1 MIRRIMF
8 AVAVAMSLSASAAPK
23 TQPVKPYWL
32 DPSVNRVGT
41 EAPRASFFAFES
53 KELAQQAD
61 KTKSQRYLSMEGQWR
76 FKFVTNH
83 QDAPVG
89 FYAEKYDDASWEMF
103 PVPGL
108 FELNGHGDRI
118 YKNVGYAWATQFA
131 NKPGFVEEKNNY
143 TGSYRRSF
151 LVPAEWKG
159 QEIFIHVGSATSNLR
174 LWVNGQEVGYSEDS
188 KIEAEFNV
196 TPYIRPGKEN
206 LIAMQVMRWC
216 DGSYGEDQD
225 FWRFTGIAREVYMY
239 ARQKT
244 HIRDL
249 KIVPELSNGY
259 RDGKLAINVDVKNG
273 VGDYIQYRLEDKDG
287 VRVHESANGKMNANG
302 SDRQFYT
309 LEIKDCHLWSAEV
322 PYLYTLYV
330 TLRDGNDKVIETVA
344 QKVGFRKI
352 EITGGQ
358 LLVNGKAVLFKG
370 ADRHELDP
378 DGGYVVNVDRM
389 IQDIKIM
396 KQLNMNAVRTCH
408 YPDDPRW
415 YDLCDQYGIYVV
427 AEANFES
434 HGMGYGDRRLAQDPL
449 YKQTIVERN
458 VANVQIQKNH
468 PSIIFWSLG
477 NESGYGDNF
486 IAAYERVKE
495 LDPSRPCQY
504 EQAGQNG
511 KTDIYCP
518 MYRDYN
524 GCEQYSQGDNPRPL
538 IQCEYAHAMGNS
550 MGGFKEYWDLIRKYP
565 KYQGGFIWD
574 FVDQGIRG
582 KSKVTGKQ
590 IWMYGGDEGR
600 YPASDHN
607 FNCNGVIA
615 PDRSLNPHAYE
626 VQYIQ
631 QNVWARNLDLEKGTI
646 DIYNENFFK
655 DLSNISSNISLD
667 IEGKKQMLFANL
679 DNLEVA
685 PQQTRTYDVKQMAET
700 IKKIKAANPGKEIL
714 VNIEFYLNQ
723 PDGLLDVGTVVAREQ
738 FIVQGYNYPTM
749 ETVVKSDNRMKVSVD
764 SMLACYTLSAN
775 GMAVTINRWTGEI
788 DYLDVDGK
796 PMLEDGYSVTPN
808 FWRAPTDNDYGAG
821 LQNRF
826 REWKDPEKRLLRIG
840 LSGDAS
846 ARTVTAVYQLQRL
859 DARLTLTYTLA
870 ANGTL
875 VVNQNLDVNE
885 QAVQRTEEPRREGR
899 RQGQQGDQRP
909 QLFRFGMQ
917 WVMPGQYE
925 TVKFYGRGPQENYID
940 RNNGQ
945 KLGVYTQQVA
955 DQYWGYVRPQESGNK
970 TDVRYW
976 QMLDKAGHGLCF
988 AAMGNMEASALNYLP
1003 EDLDDGPRKDA
1014 HQSHSGDLT
1023 PRPFTVVQV
1032 QARQFGLGCVTSWGA
1047 WPRQEYQ
1054 MPYQD
1059 YNFTYIVRA
1068 IK

>member
-1 MIRRIMF
+1 MIILNVIIMKYKKIL
-8 AVAVAMSLSASAAPK
+8 SLVLLALSITAGAAPK
-23 TQPVKPYWL
+23 QQAKPYWL
-32 DPSVNRVGT
+32 DANVNRVNT
-41 EAPRASFFAFES
+41 EQARASFFAYEN
-53 KELAQQAD
+53 KDLARTGD
-61 KTKSQRYLSMEGQWR
+61 KTRSENYLSMEGQWR
-76 FKFVTNH
+76 FKFVTH
-83 QDAPVG
+83 HYDAPEG
-89 FYAEKYDDASWEMF
+89 FYAEKYDDSSWEMF

-118 YKNVGYAWATQFA
+118 YKNVGYAWCNQFA
-131 NKPGFVEEKNNY
+131 NQPGFVEEKNNY

-151 LVPAEWKG
+151 QVPSAWKG
-159 QEIFIHVGSATSNLR
+159 REVYIHVGSATSNLR

-196 TPYIRPGKEN
+196 TKYIRPGQEN
-206 LIAMQVMRWC
+206 LVAMQVMRWC

-239 ARQKT
+239 SREKV
-244 HIRDL
+244 HIQDIS
-249 KIVPELSNGY
+249 IVPDLVDNY
-259 RDGKLAINVDVKNG
+259 VNGKLSINVNVPGGQGYFIN
-273 VGDYIQYRLEDKDG
+273 YRLEDAEYRKQY
-287 VRVHESANGKMNANG
+287 ESPTEGRMNN
-302 SDRQFYT
+302 DKQFVNIQLKNPRKWT
-309 LEIKDCHLWSAEV
+309 AET

-330 TLRDGNDKVIETVA
+330 TLKDSKGKVLEVVS

-352 EITGGQ
+352 EVKGGQ

-378 DGGYVVNVDRM
+378 DGGYVVPVERM

-415 YDLCDQYGIYVV
+415 YDLCDKYGIYVV

-458 VANVQIQKNH
+458 VDNVRIQKNH

-486 IAAYERVKE
+486 IAAYDRVKE

-511 KTDIYCP
+511 KTDIFCP
-518 MYRDYN
+518 MYYGYD
-524 GCEQYSQGDNPRPL
+524 GCEKYSQGDNPRPL

-550 MGGFKEYWDLIRKYP
+550 MGGFKEYWELIRKYP

-626 VQYIQ
+626 VQYYH
-631 QNVWARNLDLEKGTI
+631 QNIWVRNLDLDKGKV
-646 DIYNENFFK
+646 DIYNENFFT
-655 DLSNISSNISLD
+655 DLSNVEVMLTLVVDGKEYAMNEKFGHINVQPQETKTIDISALRPQLD
-667 IEGKKQMLFANL
+667 AL
-679 DNLEVA
+679 
-685 PQQTRTYDVKQMAET
+685 RAEN
-700 IKKIKAANPGKEIL
+700 AGKEIL
-714 VNIEFYLNQ
+714 VNVDFSLKEK
-723 PDGLLDVGTVVAREQ
+723 DGLLEAGTVIAREQ
-738 FIVQGYNYPTM
+738 LTLQRYKFPEAG
-749 ETVVKSDNRMKVSVD
+749 KVLKATEGKVEAD
-764 SMLACYTLSAN
+764 SMLACYNLSAN
-775 GMAVTINRWTGEI
+775 GLAITVNRWTGEL

-796 PMLEDGYSVTPN
+796 PMLEEGYSVVPN

-826 REWKDPEKRLLRIG
+826 RQWKHAERRLQHIG
-840 LSGDAS
+840 MSGDER
-846 ARTVTAVYQLQRL
+846 ARTITATYKMQQI
-859 DARLTLTYTLA
+859 DAMLTIDYTLNA
-870 ANGTL
+870 AGEL
-875 VVNQNLDVNE
+875 IVSQHLDVNE
-885 QAVQRTEEPRREGR
+885 EAK
-899 RQGQQGDQRP
+899 DKP
-909 QLFRFGMQ
+909 QMFRFGMQ
-917 WVMPGQYE
+917 WVMPEQYQ
-925 TVKFYGRGPQENYID
+925 TINYYGRGPIENYID
-940 RNNGQ
+940 RNNSQRLGIYRQ
-945 KLGVYTQQVA
+945 KVA
-955 DQYWGYVRPQESGNK
+955 DQYWGYIRPQESGNK
-970 TDVRYW
+970 TDIRYW
-976 QMLDKAGHGLCF
+976 QMLDQSGHGLQF
-988 AAMGNMEASALNYLP
+988 QATGEMEASALNYLP

-1023 PRPFTVVQV
+1023 PRRFSVVQL
-1032 QARQFGLGCVTSWGA
+1032 QQRQFGLGCVTSWGA
-1047 WPRQEYQ
+1047 WPRNEYQ
-1054 MPYQD
+1054 MPWSD
-1059 YNFTYIVRA
+1059 RDFTYVVTA
-1068 IK
+1068 IR

>member
-1 MIRRIMF
+1 MKKTLLLAAMAF
-8 AVAVAMSLSASAAPK
+8 ATLSVSAASK
-23 TQPVKPYWL
+23 SGAKPEWL

-41 EAPRASFFAFES
+41 EQPRASFFAFETRDRA
-53 KELAQQAD
+53 KQGD
-61 KTKSQRYLSMEGQWR
+61 KSTSARYLSMEGQWR
-76 FKFVTNH
+76 FKFVTSH
-83 QDAPVG
+83 QDAPKG
-89 FYAEKYDDASWEMF
+89 FYQEGYDDASWELF

-131 NKPGFVEEKNNY
+131 NQPGFVEEKNNY

-151 LVPAEWKG
+151 QVPADWKG
-159 QEIFIHVGSATSNLR
+159 QDIYVHVGSATSNLR
-174 LWVNGQEVGYSEDS
+174 LWVNGKEVGYSEDS

-196 TPYIRPGKEN
+196 TKFITPGKAN
-206 LIAMQVMRWC
+206 LVAMQVMRWC

-239 ARQKT
+239 ARPKT
-244 HIRDL
+244 HVQDIS
-249 KIVPELSNGY
+249 IVPDLTDNY
-259 RDGKLAINVDVKNG
+259 TNGKLTVNVNVLNAKGNC
-273 VGDYIQYRLEDKDG
+273 IQFRLEDADG
-287 VRVHESANGKMNANG
+287 AKVYESPTEGKMTNNK
-302 SDRQFYT
+302 QFISMEVKKPHQWT
-309 LEIKDCHLWSAEV
+309 AET
-322 PYLYTLYV
+322 PYLYTLYT
-330 TLRDGNDKVIETVA
+330 TLKDQKGNVLEVVS

-378 DGGYVVNVDRM
+378 DGGYVVSVERM

-434 HGMGYGDRRLAQDPL
+434 HGMGYGDRRLAQDPT

-458 VANVQIQKNH
+458 EANVRIQKNH
-468 PSIIFWSLG
+468 PSVIFWSLG

-486 IAAYERVKE
+486 EAAYDRVKE

-511 KTDIYCP
+511 KTDIFCP
-518 MYRDYN
+518 MYYGYD
-524 GCEQYSQGDNPRPL
+524 GCEKYAQGDNPRPL

-565 KYQGGFIWD
+565 HYQGGFIWD

-582 KSKVTGKQ
+582 ISKKTGKQ

-626 VQYIQ
+626 VQYIH
-631 QNVWARNLDLEKGTI
+631 QNIWVRNFDAEKGSM
-646 DIYNENFFK
+646 DIYNENFFT
-655 DLSNISSNISLD
+655 DLSNVRATFTLLA
-667 IEGKKQMLFANL
+667 EGKPAGSVTVDKLN
-679 DNLEVA
+679 VA
-685 PQQTRTYDVKQMAET
+685 PQQTVRVTVPGLADMIVKPNEPRA
-700 IKKIKAANPGKEIL
+700 EIL
-714 VNIEFYLNQ
+714 LNIDFILNQ
-723 PDGLLDVGTVVAREQ
+723 QNGLLMAGEVVAREQ
-738 FIVQGYNYPTM
+738 VEIRGGVVDPRVFPEMELLPTNKAEWEEIVRTC
-749 ETVVKSDNRMKVSVD
+749 EIDVD
-764 SMLACYTLSAN
+764 SMLACYTLTAN
-775 GMAVTINRWTGEI
+775 GVSVTVNRWTGEL
-788 DYLDVDGK
+788 DYYDVDGK
-796 PMLEDGYSVTPN
+796 PMLEADYSVVPN

-821 LQNRF
+821 LQHRF
-826 REWKDPEKRLLRIG
+826 RQWKNADRKLKYVDIMQFKKYAEIVASYKMTSLDAELRIG
-840 LSGDAS
+840 
-846 ARTVTAVYQLQRL
+846 YRL
-859 DARLTLTYTLA
+859 NTD
-870 ANGTL
+870 GTL
-875 VVNQNLDVNE
+875 YIHQSLDVNE
-885 QAVQRTEEPRREGR
+885 EAK
-899 RQGQQGDQRP
+899 DKP

-917 WVMPGQYE
+917 WVMPEEYG
-925 TVKFYGRGPQENYID
+925 TVRYYGRGPVENYID
-940 RNNGQ
+940 RNNSQ
-945 KLGVYTQQVA
+945 RLGLYTAKVS
-955 DQYWGYVRPQESGNK
+955 DQYWGYIRPQESGNH

-976 QMLDKAGHGLCF
+976 EVLDKTGRGLKF
-988 AAMGNMEASALNYLP
+988 TPMGKMEASALNYLP

-1023 PRPFTVVQV
+1023 PRPFTVVQL

-1047 WPRQEYQ
+1047 WPRGEYQ
-1054 MPYQD
+1054 MPWQD
-1059 YNFTYIVRA
+1059 YNFFYMVTPVR
-1068 IK
+1068 

>member
-1 MIRRIMF
+1 MLKRILF
-8 AVAVAMSLSASAAPK
+8 AVAVLSSLTASAQK
-23 TQPVKPYWL
+23 KEYWL
-32 DPSVNRVGT
+32 DPNTNRVNT
-41 EAPRASFFAFES
+41 EAPRASFFAFED
-53 KELAQQAD
+53 KELARKGD
-61 KTKSQRYLSMEGQWR
+61 KASSGRYLSMEGQWR

-83 QDAPVG
+83 QDAPKD
-89 FYAEKYDDASWEMF
+89 FFLEKYDDASWELF

-108 FELNGHGDRI
+108 FELNGHGARI
-118 YKNVGYAWATQFA
+118 YKNVGYAWNTQFE

-143 TGSYRRSF
+143 TGSYRRTF
-151 LVPAEWKG
+151 RVPADWKG
-159 QEIFIHVGSATSNLR
+159 QNIYIHVGSATSNLR
-174 LWVNGQEVGYSEDS
+174 LWVNGKEVGYSEDS
-188 KIEAEFNV
+188 KIEAEFDV
-196 TPYIRPGKEN
+196 TKYINPGKDN
-206 LIAMQVMRWC
+206 LVAMQVMRWC

-239 ARQKT
+239 ARPTT
-244 HIRDL
+244 HIRDIS
-249 KIVPELSNGY
+249 IVPDLENNY
-259 RDGKLAINVDVKNG
+259 RDGRLVVNTHIVKGTGNVI
-273 VGDYIQYRLEDKDG
+273 YYRLEDADG
-287 VRVHESANGKMNANG
+287 VRVHETHPDGKMNT
-302 SDRQFYT
+302 DKQYLK
-309 LEIKDCHLWSAEV
+309 LEVKGCKQWTAET

-330 TLRDGNDKVIETVA
+330 TVKDAKGRELETVA

-352 EITGGQ
+352 EIRGGQ
-358 LLVNGKAVLFKG
+358 LLVNGQAVLFKG

-378 DGGYVVNVDRM
+378 DGGYVVPVERM

-396 KQLNMNAVRTCH
+396 KQLNMNAGRTCH

-449 YKQTIVERN
+449 YRQTIVERN
-458 VANVQIQKNH
+458 VANVEIQKNH

-486 IAAYERVKE
+486 MAAYDRVKE

-504 EQAGQNG
+504 EQARQDG
-511 KTDIYCP
+511 KTDIFCP
-518 MYRDYN
+518 MYYDYN
-524 GCEQYSQGDNPRPL
+524 NCERYSQGDNPRPL

-574 FVDQGIRG
+574 FVDQGVRG
-582 KSKVTGKQ
+582 TSKVTGRQ

-626 VQYIQ
+626 VQYVH
-631 QNVWARNLDLEKGTI
+631 QNIWARNLDLDKGTI
-646 DIYNENFFK
+646 DIYNENFFT
-655 DLSNISSNISLD
+655 DLSNVRAHFSLD
-667 IEGKKQMLFANL
+667 VEGQTREL
-679 DNLEVA
+679 DGFLTFDVA
-685 PQQTRTYDVKQMAET
+685 PQQTRTVAIPAVCEAVR
-700 IKKIKAANPGKEIL
+700 KAKADNPGREVL
-714 VNIEFYLNQ
+714 LNVRFTLYGDQ
-723 PDGLLDVGTVVAREQ
+723 GLLEHGEVVAREQ
-738 FIVQGYNYPTM
+738 FTIQGYRYPTADGVIAAS
-749 ETVVKSDNRMKVSVD
+749 EGRVEAD
-764 SMLACYTLSAN
+764 SMLACYTLTAN
-775 GMAVTINRWTGEI
+775 GVAVTVNRWTGEL

-826 REWKDPEKRLLRIG
+826 RPWKEADRRLQSVTLTG
-840 LSGDAS
+840 NDK
-846 ARTVTAVYQLQRL
+846 ARTITATYRLQRL
-859 DARLTLTYTLA
+859 DATLTLTYTLD
-870 ANGTL
+870 GRGEL
-875 VVNQNLDVNE
+875 IVNENLDVNE
-885 QAVQRTEEPRREGR
+885 QAEQK
-899 RQGQQGDQRP
+899 P

-917 WVMPGQYE
+917 WVMPQQYANI
-925 TVKFYGRGPQENYID
+925 KFYGRGPQENYID
-940 RNNGQ
+940 RNHSQ
-945 KLGVYTQQVA
+945 KLGLYEQKVA

-976 QMLDKAGHGLCF
+976 QLLDQTGRGLQF
-988 AAMGNMEASALNYLP
+988 QATGQMEASALPFLP

-1023 PRPFTVVQV
+1023 PRKFSVLQL
-1032 QARQFGLGCVTSWGA
+1032 QLRQFGIGCVNSWGA

-1059 YNFTYIVRA
+1059 YNFTYIVTAVR
-1068 IK
+1068 

>member
-1 MIRRIMF
+1 MF
-8 AVAVAMSLSASAAPK
+8 AALAMTAVTVAAAPK
-23 TQPVKPYWL
+23 QAGKPYWL

-41 EAPRASFFAFES
+41 ETHRASFLAFES
-53 KELAQQAD
+53 KEWANWGD
-61 KTKSQRYLSMEGQWR
+61 KYASKRYLSMEGQWK
-76 FKFVTNH
+76 FKFVKDH
-83 QDAPVG
+83 QNAPVG
-89 FYAEKYDDASWEMF
+89 FEAEKYDDASWELF

-118 YKNVGYAWATQFA
+118 YKNVGYAWCTQFA
-131 NKPGFVEEKNNY
+131 NQPGFVEEKNNY

-151 LVPAEWKG
+151 QVPADWKG
-159 QEIFIHVGSATSNLR
+159 MDIYIHVGSATSNLR
-174 LWVNGQEVGYSEDS
+174 LWVNGKEVGYSEDS
-188 KIEAEFNV
+188 KIAAEFNV
-196 TPYIRPGKEN
+196 SKFIRPGQGN
-206 LIAMQVMRWC
+206 LVAMQVMRWC

-239 ARQKT
+239 ARPKT
-244 HIRDL
+244 HVQDIS
-249 KIVPELSNGY
+249 IVPDLVDNY
-259 RDGKLAINVDVKNG
+259 TNGKLSVDVNVLNAKGNS
-273 VGDYIQYRLEDKDG
+273 IQFRLEDADG
-287 VRVHESANGKMNANG
+287 QKVYESPTEGKMTNNK
-302 SDRQFYT
+302 QFISMEVKNPHQWT
-309 LEIKDCHLWSAEV
+309 AET
-322 PYLYTLYV
+322 PYLYTLYT
-330 TLRDGNDKVIETVA
+330 TLKDAKGNVLECVP

-352 EITGGQ
+352 EIKGGQ

-378 DGGYVVNVDRM
+378 DGGYVVSVERM

-458 VANVQIQKNH
+458 EANVMIQKNH

-486 IAAYERVKE
+486 EAAYERVKK

-511 KTDIYCP
+511 KTDIFCP
-518 MYRDYN
+518 MYYGYE
-524 GCEQYSQGDNPRPL
+524 GCEKYSQGDNPRPL

-582 KSKVTGKQ
+582 VSKKTGKQ

-626 VQYIQ
+626 VQYIH
-631 QNVWARNLDLEKGTI
+631 QNIWLKNFNYEMGTV
-646 DIYNENFFK
+646 DVYNENFFT
-655 DLSNISSNISLD
+655 DLSNVSAKVTLVVDGEEKLLASNLKVD
-667 IEGKKQMLFANL
+667 
-679 DNLEVA
+679 VA
-685 PQQTRTYDVKQMAET
+685 PQQTRSYNFSSIKPMIE
-700 IKKIKAANPGKEIL
+700 KKIDSKATEVFAN
-714 VNIEFYLNQ
+714 VEFTLDQ
-723 PDGLLDVGTVVAREQ
+723 QEGLLEAGTVVARQQLIINEKK
-738 FIVQGYNYPTM
+738 FDALDVIDDIFKGTIAGI
-749 ETVVKSDNRMKVSVD
+749 SSLDNVGNEYKVEVD
-764 SMLACYTLSAN
+764 SMLACYTMTAN
-775 GMAVTINRWTGEI
+775 GVTVTINRWTGEL
-788 DYLDVDGK
+788 DYYDVDGK
-796 PMLEDGYSVTPN
+796 PMLEEGYSVVPN

-826 REWKDPEKRLLRIG
+826 RQWKNANRKLQKIRMWGNDSERR
-840 LSGDAS
+840 
-846 ARTVTAVYQLQRL
+846 VTARYKLENL
-859 DARLTLTYTLA
+859 DAELIIIYIFDGMGHLSIMQR
-870 ANGTL
+870 
-875 VVNQNLDVNE
+875 LDVNE
-885 QAVQRTEEPRREGR
+885 EAKEK
-899 RQGQQGDQRP
+899 P
-909 QLFRFGMQ
+909 QMFRFGMQ
-917 WVMPGQYE
+917 WVLPEQYG
-925 TVKFYGRGPQENYID
+925 TVDYYGRGPNENYID
-940 RNNGQ
+940 RNNSEFIGH
-945 KLGVYTQQVA
+945 YTQHVS
-955 DQYWGYVRPQESGNK
+955 DQYWGYIRPQESGNH
-970 TDVRYW
+970 TDIRYW
-976 QMLDKAGHGLCF
+976 KMLDKAGRGLKF
-988 AAMGNMEASALNYLP
+988 TNFGPMEVSALNYLP

-1023 PRPFTVVQV
+1023 PRKFNVVQL

-1047 WPRQEYQ
+1047 WPRGEYQ
-1054 MPYQD
+1054 MPWQD
-1059 YNFTYIVRA
+1059 YVFSYTVEPVR
-1068 IK
+1068 

>member
-1 MIRRIMF
+1 
-8 AVAVAMSLSASAAPK
+8 MSFTAIAAPK
-23 TQPVKPYWL
+23 ATPKPYWL
-32 DPSVNRVGT
+32 DPSVNRVNT
-41 EAPRASFFAFES
+41 EAPRASFFAYES
-53 KELAQQAD
+53 EAKAQKGD
-61 KTKSQRYLSMEGQWR
+61 KTQSARYMSMEGKW
-76 FKFVTNH
+76 KFCFVVNH

-89 FYAEKYDDASWEMF
+89 FEQVKYDDSKWEMF

-118 YKNVGYAWATQFA
+118 YKNVGYAWCNQFH
-131 NKPGFVEEKNNY
+131 NQPGFVEEKNNY

-151 LVPAEWKG
+151 QVPADWKG
-159 QEIFIHVGSATSNLR
+159 QDIYIHVGSATSNLR
-174 LWVNGQEVGYSEDS
+174 LWVNGKEVGYAEDA
-188 KIEAEFNV
+188 KVEAEFNV
-196 TPYIRPGKEN
+196 TKYIKPGQDN

-244 HIRDL
+244 HLQDIS
-249 KIVPELSNGY
+249 IVPDLTDNYKNG
-259 RDGKLAINVDVKNG
+259 LLTINANVLNAKGNTIEFRLVDAKGATVKETSASKMTANKQFVSIDVKG
-273 VGDYIQYRLEDKDG
+273 CK
-287 VRVHESANGKMNANG
+287 
-302 SDRQFYT
+302 T
-309 LEIKDCHLWSAEV
+309 WTAET
-322 PYLYTLYV
+322 PYLYTLYT
-330 TLRDGNDKVIETVA
+330 TLKDAKGNVIESIP
-344 QKVGFRKI
+344 QRVGFRKI
-352 EITGGQ
+352 EVKGGQ

-378 DGGYVVNVDRM
+378 DGGYVVSVERM

-415 YDLCDQYGIYVV
+415 YDLCDEYGIYVV
-427 AEANFES
+427 AESNFES

-449 YKQTIVERN
+449 YKQTIIERSVNNVE
-458 VANVQIQKNH
+458 VQKNH

-486 IAAYERVKE
+486 EAAYDRVKE

-524 GCEQYSQGDNPRPL
+524 GCENYSKGDNPRPL

-574 FVDQGIRG
+574 FVDQGVRG
-582 KSKVTGKQ
+582 TSKVTGKQ

-626 VQYIQ
+626 VQYYH
-631 QNVWARNLDLEKGTI
+631 QNIWVKNLNLDKGTVEV
-646 DIYNENFFK
+646 YNENFFT
-655 DLSNISSNISLD
+655 DLSNVQATVSLLVDGKEQTLVRNYDGFNVQPQETKSFDISQLKPLV
-667 IEGKKQMLFANL
+667 EQA
-679 DNLEVA
+679 
-685 PQQTRTYDVKQMAET
+685 
-700 IKKIKAANPGKEIL
+700 KADNPGKEMLINVDFSL
-714 VNIEFYLNQ
+714 KKK
-723 PDGLLDVGTVVAREQ
+723 DGLLDAGTVVAREQ
-738 FIVQGYNYPTM
+738 LTLQGYQFPTV
-749 ETVVKSDNRMKVSVD
+749 EQTLAAAAEGKVVAD
-764 SMLACYTLSAN
+764 SMIACYNLSAN
-775 GMAVTINRWTGEI
+775 GMAITVNRWSGEL
-788 DYLDVDGK
+788 DYVDVDGK
-796 PMLEDGYSVTPN
+796 PMLEDGYSVVPN

-826 REWKDPEKRLLRIG
+826 RAWKDADRRLQSIS
-840 LSGDAS
+840 LSGNEK
-846 ARTVTAVYQLQRL
+846 ARTITAIYKMQRV
-859 DARLTLTYTLA
+859 DAMLTITYTLDA
-870 ANGTL
+870 LGEL
-875 VVNQNLDVNE
+875 IIRQHLDVNE
-885 QAVQRTEEPRREGR
+885 EAK
-899 RQGQQGDQRP
+899 DKP
-909 QLFRFGMQ
+909 QMFRFGMQ
-917 WVMPGQYE
+917 WVMPGQYQ
-925 TVKFYGRGPQENYID
+925 TINYYGRGPIENYID
-940 RNNGQ
+940 RNNSQRLGIYRQ
-945 KLGVYTQQVA
+945 KVA
-955 DQYWGYVRPQESGNK
+955 DQYWSYIRPQESGNK

-976 QMLDKAGHGLCF
+976 QMLDQSGRGLKF
-988 AAMGNMEASALNYLP
+988 QAIGKMEASALNYLP

-1023 PRPFTVVQV
+1023 PRRFTVVQL
-1032 QARQFGLGCVTSWGA
+1032 QSRQFGLGCVTSWGA
-1047 WPRQEYQ
+1047 WPRGEYQ
-1054 MPYQD
+1054 MQWQD
-1059 YNFTYIVRA
+1059 YDFTYMVTA
-1068 IK
+1068 VK

>member
-1 MIRRIMF
+1 MLAAF
-8 AVAVAMSLSASAAPK
+8 AVASLSASAAPK
-23 TQPVKPYWL
+23 TGAKPYWL

-41 EAPRASFFAFES
+41 ELPRASFFAYEGKEQAES
-53 KELAQQAD
+53 GKKCWSD
-61 KTKSQRYLSMEGQWR
+61 RYLSMEGQWR
-76 FKFVTNH
+76 FRFVTH
-83 QDAPVG
+83 HYDAPKGFEAVG
-89 FYAEKYDDASWEMF
+89 YDDSAWEMF

-118 YKNVGYAWATQFA
+118 YKNVGYAWCTQFA
-131 NKPGFVEEKNNY
+131 NQPGFVEEKNNY

-151 LVPAEWKG
+151 LVPADWKG
-159 QEIFIHVGSATSNLR
+159 QDIYIHVGSATSNLR
-174 LWVNGQEVGYSEDS
+174 LWVNGKEVGYSEDS
-188 KIEAEFNV
+188 KVEAEFNV
-196 TPYIRPGKEN
+196 TKFIQPGQEN

-244 HIRDL
+244 HLQDIS
-249 KIVPELSNGY
+249 IVPDLTDNYTNG
-259 RDGKLAINVDVKNG
+259 RLTVNANVLNAKG
-273 VGDYIQYRLEDKDG
+273 STIEFLLEDADG
-287 VRVHESANGKMNANG
+287 EKVFETPAPSKMTANKQTATIELKAC
-302 SDRQFYT
+302 RT
-309 LEIKDCHLWSAEV
+309 WTAET
-322 PYLYTLYV
+322 PYLYTLYT
-330 TLRDGNDKVIETVA
+330 TLKDAKGNVLEVVP

-352 EITGGQ
+352 EIKDGQ

-378 DGGYVVNVDRM
+378 DGGYVVSVERM
-389 IQDIKIM
+389 IEDIKIM

-449 YKQTIVERN
+449 YKQTVIERSVNNVE
-458 VANVQIQKNH
+458 VQKNH

-504 EQAGQNG
+504 EQAGQDG

-524 GCEQYSQGDNPRPL
+524 GCEKYSQGNNPRPL

-574 FVDQGIRG
+574 FVDQGVRG
-582 KSKVTGKQ
+582 TSKVTGKQ

-626 VQYIQ
+626 VQYIH
-631 QNVWARNLDLEKGTI
+631 QNIWVKWEAETDVVEI
-646 DIYNENFFK
+646 FNENFFI
-655 DLSNISSNISLD
+655 DLSNIQATFAVLV
-667 IEGKKQMLFANL
+667 EGK
-679 DNLEVA
+679 EVQSLTFDKLNVG
-685 PQQTRTYDVKQMAET
+685 PQET
-700 IKKIKAANPGKEIL
+700 KKVTVNGLTAMVKKIKKANPGKEIL
-714 VNIEFYLNQ
+714 LNIDFALKQ
-723 PDGLLDVGTVVAREQ
+723 QDGLLSAGEVVARSQCSVYVRNLPEADLQ
-738 FIVQGYNYPTM
+738 LKTAAAA
-749 ETVVKSDNRMKVSVD
+749 VKRTGGVKAD
-764 SMLACYTLSAN
+764 SMLACYNLCAN
-775 GMAVTINRWTGEI
+775 GMAITVNRWSGEL
-788 DYLDVDGK
+788 DYVDVDGK
-796 PMLEDGYSVTPN
+796 PMLQEGYSVVPN

-821 LQNRF
+821 MQNRF
-826 REWKDPEKRLLRIG
+826 RAWKDADRHLQSIS
-840 LSGDAS
+840 LSGNEK
-846 ARTVTAVYQLQRL
+846 ARTITAVYKMQRV
-859 DARLTLTYTLA
+859 DAMLTVTYTLDA
-870 ANGTL
+870 LGEL
-875 VVNQNLDVNE
+875 IIRQHLDVNE
-885 QAVQRTEEPRREGR
+885 EAKEK
-899 RQGQQGDQRP
+899 P
-909 QLFRFGMQ
+909 QMFRFGMQ
-917 WVMPGQYE
+917 WVMPEEYG
-925 TVKFYGRGPQENYID
+925 TVTYYGRGPQENYID
-940 RNNGQ
+940 RNNSQRIG
-945 KLGVYTQQVA
+945 LYTQKVA
-955 DQYWGYVRPQESGNK
+955 DQYWDYIRPQESGNH
-970 TDVRYW
+970 TDIRSWKV
-976 QMLDKAGHGLCF
+976 LDKAGRGLNF
-988 AAMGNMEASALNYLP
+988 MATSEGKTMEASALNYLP

-1023 PRPFTVVQV
+1023 PRRFTVVQI
-1032 QARQFGLGCVTSWGA
+1032 QQRQFGLGCVTSWGA
-1047 WPRQEYQ
+1047 WPRGEYQ
-1054 MPYQD
+1054 MQWKD
-1059 YNFTYIVRA
+1059 YDFTYMVTA
-1068 IK
+1068 VK

>member
-1 MIRRIMF
+1 MLRKMML
-8 AVAVAMSLSASAAPK
+8 VALAMTAMTAAAAPK
-23 TQPVKPYWL
+23 ASVKPYWL
-32 DPSVNRVGT
+32 DANVNRVGT
-41 EAPRASFFAFES
+41 ETHRASFFAFES
-53 KELAQQAD
+53 KDKAQKDNKQASD
-61 KTKSQRYLSMEGQWR
+61 RYLSMEGKWK

-89 FYAEKYDDASWEMF
+89 FFQEKYDDASWELF

-118 YKNVGYAWATQFA
+118 YKNVGYAWNTQF
-131 NKPGFVEEKNNY
+131 NNQPGFVEEKNNY

-151 LVPAEWKG
+151 AVPASWKG
-159 QEIFIHVGSATSNLR
+159 QDIYIHVGSATSNLR
-174 LWVNGQEVGYSEDS
+174 LWVNGKEVGYAEDS
-188 KIEAEFNV
+188 KIAAEFNV
-196 TPYIRPGKEN
+196 TKFIKAGSDN

-239 ARQKT
+239 ARPKT
-244 HIRDL
+244 HIQDIS
-249 KIVPELSNGY
+249 IVPDLTDNY
-259 RDGKLAINVDVKNG
+259 KNGKLSVNVNVLNG
-273 VGDYIQYRLEDKDG
+273 KGNFIKFRLEDAKGG
-287 VRVHESANGKMNANG
+287 VVYESTSAGKMTNN
-302 SDRQFYT
+302 RQFISMEVKSPWQWT
-309 LEIKDCHLWSAEV
+309 AET
-322 PYLYTLYV
+322 PYLYTLY
-330 TLRDGNDKVIETVA
+330 TTIKDAKGNELETVA

-352 EITGGQ
+352 EIKGAQ
-358 LLVNGKAVLFKG
+358 LLVNGKPVLFKG

-378 DGGYVVNVDRM
+378 DGGYVVSVERM

-458 VANVQIQKNH
+458 EANVMIQKNH

-486 IAAYERVKE
+486 VAAYERVKE

-504 EQAGQNG
+504 EQAGENG

-524 GCEQYSQGDNPRPL
+524 GCERYSQNDNQRPL

-574 FVDQGIRG
+574 FVDQGVRG
-582 KSKVTGKQ
+582 VSKKTGKQ

-626 VQYIQ
+626 VQYIH
-631 QNVWARNLDLEKGTI
+631 QNIWVKNLDLDKGTVEL
-646 DIYNENFFK
+646 YNENFFT
-655 DLSNISSNISLD
+655 DLSNVEVSLSLVID
-667 IEGKKQMLFANL
+667 
-679 DNLEVA
+679 
-685 PQQTRTYDVKQMAET
+685 
-700 IKKIKAANPGKEIL
+700 GKETAMNEKYGELDVQPQETKTFDISPL
-714 VNIEFYLNQ
+714 KPQLQRLLADNAGKEVLLNAAFSLKKNE
-723 PDGLLDVGTVVAREQ
+723 GLLEAGTVVAREQ
-738 FIVQGYNYPTM
+738 LVLQPYTFPTA
-749 ETVVKSDNRMKVSVD
+749 EKVVAAATEGEVKTD
-764 SMLACYTLSAN
+764 SMLACYNMEAN
-775 GMAVTINRWTGEI
+775 GVAVTINRWNGEL
-788 DYLDVDGK
+788 DYFDVDGK
-796 PMLEDGYSVTPN
+796 PMLEDGYSVIPN

-826 REWKDPEKRLLRIG
+826 RQWKDADRHLEHIG
-840 LSGDAS
+840 MSGNNQ
-846 ARTVTAVYQLQRL
+846 ARTVTAVYKMNRV
-859 DARLTLTYTLA
+859 DAKLTITYTLTA
-870 ANGTL
+870 KGQL
-875 VVNQNLDVNE
+875 IVGEDLDVNE
-885 QAVQRTEEPRREGR
+885 EAK
-899 RQGQQGDQRP
+899 DKP
-909 QLFRFGMQ
+909 QFFRFGMQ
-917 WVMPGQYE
+917 WVLPEQYA
-925 TVKFYGRGPQENYID
+925 TVNYYGRGPNENYID
-940 RNNGQ
+940 RNNSEFLGQ
-945 KLGVYTQQVA
+945 YKQKVA
-955 DQYWGYVRPQESGNK
+955 DQYWGYIRPQESGNK

-976 QMLDKAGHGLCF
+976 QMLDNAGRGLCF
-988 AAMGNMEASALNYLP
+988 AATGKMEASALNYLP

-1023 PRPFTVVQV
+1023 PRKFNVVQL

-1047 WPRQEYQ
+1047 WPRGEYQ
-1054 MPYQD
+1054 MQWKD
-1059 YNFTYIVRA
+1059 YSFTYIVTA

>member
-1 MIRRIMF
+1 MMRKMMF
-8 AVAVAMSLSASAAPK
+8 AALALTALTAAAAPK
-23 TQPVKPYWL
+23 STAKPYWL

-41 EAPRASFFAFES
+41 ETHRASFLSYDS
-53 KELAQQAD
+53 KEQA
-61 KTKSQRYLSMEGQWR
+61 KQETWSSRYMSMEGQWK
-76 FKFVTNH
+76 FKFVKNH

-89 FYAEKYDDASWEMF
+89 FFQEKYDDASWELF

-118 YKNVGYAWATQFA
+118 YKNVGYAWNTQFH
-131 NKPGFVEEKNNY
+131 NQPGFVEEKNNY

-151 LVPAEWKG
+151 QVPAEWKG
-159 QEIFIHVGSATSNLR
+159 QDIYIHVGSATSNLR
-174 LWVNGQEVGYSEDS
+174 LWVNGKEVGYSEDS
-188 KIEAEFNV
+188 KIAAEFNV
-196 TPYIRPGKEN
+196 TKFMRPGDKN
-206 LIAMQVMRWC
+206 LVAMQVMRWC

-239 ARQKT
+239 ARPKT
-244 HIRDL
+244 HVQDIS
-249 KIVPELSNGY
+249 IVPDLTDNY
-259 RDGKLAINVDVKNG
+259 TNGKLEVNVNVLNAKGNC
-273 VGDYIQYRLEDKDG
+273 IQFRLEDADG
-287 VRVHESANGKMNANG
+287 AKVYESPTEGKMTNNK
-302 SDRQFYT
+302 QFISMEVKNPHQWT
-309 LEIKDCHLWSAEV
+309 AET
-322 PYLYTLYV
+322 PYLYTLYT
-330 TLRDGNDKVIETVA
+330 TLKDAKGNVLEVVP

-352 EITGGQ
+352 EIKNGQ

-378 DGGYVVNVDRM
+378 DGGYVVSVERM

-415 YDLCDQYGIYVV
+415 YDLCDKYGIYVV

-449 YKQTIVERN
+449 YKQTVLERN
-458 VANVQIQKNH
+458 EANVMIQKNH

-486 IAAYERVKE
+486 KAAYKRVKE

-511 KTDIYCP
+511 DTDIFCP
-518 MYRDYN
+518 MYYGYE
-524 GCEQYSQGDNPRPL
+524 GCEKYSQGDNPRPL

-582 KSKVTGKQ
+582 TSKKTGKQ

-626 VQYIQ
+626 VQYIH
-631 QNVWARNLDLEKGTI
+631 QNIWVKNVDFEKGSA
-646 DIYNENFFK
+646 DIYNENFFT
-655 DLSNISSNISLD
+655 DLSNVSAKVTMVIDGKESVLASNLKID
-667 IEGKKQMLFANL
+667 
-679 DNLEVA
+679 VA
-685 PQQTRTYDVKQMAET
+685 PQQTKHFNFGPFKAQLE
-700 IKKIKAANPGKEIL
+700 KIKAENPQSEIFANVTFTLDRQE
-714 VNIEFYLNQ
+714 
-723 PDGLLDVGTVVAREQ
+723 GLLEAGTVVARQQ
-738 FIVQGYNYPTM
+738 FAIKGQEIPQMAATDAAKNAKAV
-749 ETVVKSDNRMKVSVD
+749 EAD
-764 SMLACYTLSAN
+764 SMLACYNLSAN
-775 GMAVTINRWTGEI
+775 GVAVTVNRWNGEL
-788 DYLDVDGK
+788 DYYDVDGK
-796 PMLEDGYSVTPN
+796 PMLEDGYSVVPN

-826 REWKDPEKRLLRIG
+826 RQWKNADRRLQSVTLTG
-840 LSGDAS
+840 NELS
-846 ARTVTAVYQLQRL
+846 RTITATYKMQHLE
-859 DARLTLTYTLA
+859 ATLAITYTLDA
-870 ANGTL
+870 TGKL
-875 VVNQNLDVNE
+875 LVNQHLDVNE
-885 QAVQRTEEPRREGR
+885 DAKEK
-899 RQGQQGDQRP
+899 P
-909 QLFRFGMQ
+909 QMFRFGMQ
-917 WVMPGQYE
+917 WVLPEEYG
-925 TVKFYGRGPQENYID
+925 TVDYYGRGPNENYID
-940 RNNGQ
+940 RNNSEFIGH
-945 KLGVYTQQVA
+945 YTQQVA
-955 DQYWGYVRPQESGNK
+955 DQYWGYIRPQESGNH
-970 TDVRYW
+970 TDIRYW
-976 QMLDKAGHGLCF
+976 KMLDKAGRGLKFSAC
-988 AAMGNMEASALNYLP
+988 GKMEASALNYLP

-1023 PRPFTVVQV
+1023 PRKFNVVQL

-1047 WPRQEYQ
+1047 WPRGEYQ
-1054 MPYQD
+1054 MPWQD
-1059 YNFTYIVRA
+1059 YDFTYVVEPIR
-1068 IK
+1068 

>member
-1 MIRRIMF
+1 MMRKF
-8 AVAVAMSLSASAAPK
+8 LLVAAMAAATLTATAGPK
-23 TQPVKPYWL
+23 ATAKPYWL

-41 EAPRASFFAFES
+41 EAPRSSFFAFES
-53 KELAQQAD
+53 KAQAALDD
-61 KTKSQRYLSMEGQWR
+61 KTASARCLPMEGQWR
-76 FKFVTNH
+76 FNFVKNH
-83 QDAPVG
+83 NEAPAG
-89 FYAEKYDDASWEMF
+89 FYAEGYDDSAWELF

-118 YKNVGYAWATQFA
+118 YKNVGYAWCTQFA
-131 NKPGFVEEKNNY
+131 NQPGFVEEKNNY

-151 LVPAEWKG
+151 PVPAEWKG
-159 QEIFIHVGSATSNLR
+159 MDIYVHVGSATSNLR
-174 LWVNGQEVGYSEDS
+174 LWVNGKEVGYSEDS
-188 KIEAEFNV
+188 KVEAEFNV
-196 TPYIRPGKEN
+196 TKFIKPGQEN
-206 LIAMQVMRWC
+206 LVAMQVMRWC

-239 ARQKT
+239 ARPKT
-244 HIRDL
+244 HIQDIS
-249 KIVPELSNGY
+249 IVPDLTDGY
-259 RDGKLAINVDVKNG
+259 KNGKLTVNVDVVNAKGNC
-273 VGDYIQYRLEDKDG
+273 IQYRLEDADG
-287 VRVHESANGKMNANG
+287 QKVYESPTEGKMTN
-302 SDRQFYT
+302 DKQFIT
-309 LEIKDCHLWSAEV
+309 LEVNAPNQWTAET
-322 PYLYTLYV
+322 PYLYTLYT
-330 TLRDGNDKVIETVA
+330 TLKDAKGQELETVA

-352 EITGGQ
+352 EVKGGQ
-358 LLVNGKAVLFKG
+358 LLINGKPVLFKG

-378 DGGYVVNVDRM
+378 DGGYVVSVERM

-449 YKQTIVERN
+449 YKQTVVERN
-458 VANVQIQKNH
+458 VNNVMVQKNH

-486 IAAYERVKE
+486 EAAYDRVKE

-524 GCEQYSQGDNPRPL
+524 GCENYSKGDNPRPL

-574 FVDQGIRG
+574 FVDQGVRG
-582 KSKVTGKQ
+582 ISKVTGKE

-626 VQYIQ
+626 VQYIH
-631 QNVWARNLDLEKGTI
+631 QNIWVKAIDEEKGTI
-646 DIYNENFFK
+646 DLYNENFFT
-655 DLSNISSNISLD
+655 DLSNVQATFIFLVDGRQKRSLD
-667 IEGKKQMLFANL
+667 LSTL
-679 DNLEVA
+679 DVA
-685 PQQTRTYDVKQMAET
+685 PQQTKTVAVPGLADVVKR
-700 IKKIKAANPGKEIL
+700 IKRVNPGKEIL
-714 VNIEFYLNQ
+714 LNIEFALKCQ
-723 PDGLLDVGTVVAREQ
+723 DGLLDAGEIIARHQ
-738 FIVQGYNYPTM
+738 ATVQGYQFPSTDVASSRGKNK
-749 ETVVKSDNRMKVSVD
+749 VVAD
-764 SMLACYTLSAN
+764 SMLACYTLTAN
-775 GMAVTINRWTGEI
+775 GVTVTVNRWTGEL
-788 DYLDVDGK
+788 DYYDVDGK
-796 PMLEDGYSVTPN
+796 PMLEEGYSVVPN

-826 REWKDPEKRLLRIG
+826 RAWKDPERKLLTCT
-840 LSGDAS
+840 LSGDEK
-846 ARTVTAVYQLQRL
+846 AREISVTYWMERVKSVLTISY
-859 DARLTLTYTLA
+859 RLTA
-870 ANGTL
+870 AGDL
-875 VVNQNLDVNE
+875 VVNQQFVKNEDAKDV
-885 QAVQRTEEPRREGR
+885 
-899 RQGQQGDQRP
+899 P
-909 QLFRFGMQ
+909 QMFRFGMQ
-917 WVMPGQYE
+917 WVLPEEYGNIDY
-925 TVKFYGRGPQENYID
+925 YGRGPNENYID
-940 RNNGQ
+940 RNNSEFIGR
-945 KLGVYTQQVA
+945 YTQKVA
-955 DQYWGYVRPQESGNK
+955 DQYWSYIRPQESGNK

-976 QMLDKAGHGLCF
+976 KMLNKAGRGLNF
-988 AAMGNMEASALNYLP
+988 MAIQPMEMSALNFLP
-1003 EDLDDGPRKDA
+1003 ADLDDGPRKDA

-1023 PRPFTVVQV
+1023 PRKFNVVQV

-1047 WPRQEYQ
+1047 WPRDEYQ
-1054 MPYQD
+1054 MKEGYYQLM
-1059 YNFTYIVRA
+1059 YIVSPVR
-1068 IK
+1068 